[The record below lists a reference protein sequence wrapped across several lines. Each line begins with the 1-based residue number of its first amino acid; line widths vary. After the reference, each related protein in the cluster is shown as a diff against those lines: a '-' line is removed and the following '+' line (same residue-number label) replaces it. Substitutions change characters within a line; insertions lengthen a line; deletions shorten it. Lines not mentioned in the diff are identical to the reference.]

1 MPSKGYGKSGQ
12 GGTGKNASSGS
23 KTGGGGGGGKN
34 RGPGHGHGNK
44 GKGGGFSGQPY
55 GYNPFDLTIS
65 GAEKL
70 YAKQLAEGYS
80 LEQAMKSN
88 PAETISYWD
97 LIDDSVKA
105 TNTQANSNNSNN
117 SNNNDMSTLDITN
130 KQAVQDFVNQGY
142 KTAFGDKRSAVFDPS
157 IDGDADYWVEK
168 IMEGAAGHAPGDL
181 AGHLSASHEAT
192 NAIQNDPGGVDPT
205 KSITSQYATN
215 PWLQNFGGVG
225 SGKTYE
231 SANKYGHA
239 TNSIQGISNKI
250 GAALTAANTAAG
262 TTDTNEGDN
271 PSNPYLNRI
280 YNTVSD
286 TELGGGNNNN
296 NNNNNNNDDDDT
308 TNTPSYLTQ
317 DDLTSWWDALDKP
330 WETNQ
335 NSKWDDFTDF
345 MTALAP
351 FMGGSGGGYGYPSM
365 GYGGYA
371 PGGVASAN
379 PYGNMM
385 NFMNAFKSI
394 GNTGTGTGSTLTT
407 NSLST

>member
-1 MPSKGYGKSGQ
+1 MGVNRRGH
-12 GGTGKNASSGS
+12 NSSGS
-23 KTGGGGGGGKN
+23 GKSNKHRGIGGDKN
-34 RGPGHGHGNK
+34 RGPRHGHGNK
-44 GKGGGFSGQPY
+44 GKGGGTNAWSG
-55 GYNPFDLTIS
+55 NPTGRTF
-65 GAEKL
+65 AE
-70 YAKQLAEGYS
+70 
-80 LEQAMKSN
+80 AMKIYGVDNLADLQSHMSYN
-88 PAETISYWD
+88 PAETVGFYN
-97 LIDDSVKA
+97 LIDDSAA
-105 TNTQANSNNSNN
+105 TNNSTQTN
-117 SNNNDMSTLDITN
+117 SNNNNNMSTLDITN

-142 KTAFGDKRSAVFDPS
+142 KTAFGDKRTAVFDPT
-157 IDGDADYWVEK
+157 IAGDADYWVEK

-181 AGHLSASHEAT
+181 AGHLAASHEAT
-192 NAIQNDPGGVDPT
+192 NEIQNDPGGVDPT

-215 PWLQNFGGVG
+215 PWLQNFGDIG

-239 TNSIQGISNKI
+239 TNQIQGISNKI

-262 TTDTNEGDN
+262 VTDTNEGAN
-271 PSNPYLNRI
+271 PSNPYLNRV

-286 TELGGGNNNN
+286 AELGGGGG
-296 NNNNNNNDDDDT
+296 T
-308 TNTPSYLTQ
+308 TEPPGGEDEDEDVNTPSYLTQ
-317 DDLTSWWDALDKP
+317 DDLTAWWDALDKP

-351 FMGGSGGGYGYPSM
+351 FMGGGGGYGYPSM

-371 PGGVASAN
+371 PGGVAAAN

-394 GNTGTGTGSTLTT
+394 GNTGTGTDSTLTT

>member
-12 GGTGKNASSGS
+12 GGTGKNASSSSGNTS
-23 KTGGGGGGGKN
+23 GGKN
-34 RGPGHGHGNK
+34 KGPSHGHGNK
-44 GKGGGFSGQPY
+44 GKGGGSNAWSGNPTGRTFAEAMEIY
-55 GYNPFDLTIS
+55 GVDNLADLQS
-65 GAEKL
+65 HMS
-70 YAKQLAEGYS
+70 Y
-80 LEQAMKSN
+80 N
-88 PAETISYWD
+88 PAETVGFHN
-97 LIDDSVKA
+97 LIDDSA
-105 TNTQANSNNSNN
+105 TTNNSTQTN

-130 KQAVQDFVNQGY
+130 KTAVQDFVNKGY
-142 KTAFGDKRSAVFDPS
+142 KTAFGDKRSAVFDPT

-168 IMEGAAGHAPGDL
+168 IMGGAAGHAPGDL

-205 KSITSQYATN
+205 KSITSQAATN
-215 PWLQNFGGVG
+215 PWLQNFGDVG

-262 TTDTNEGDN
+262 TTNTNEGDN

-280 YNTVSD
+280 YNTVAD
-286 TELGGGNNNN
+286 GELGGGGAA
-296 NNNNNNNDDDDT
+296 T
-308 TNTPSYLTQ
+308 EEEEVTNTPSYLTQ
-317 DDLTSWWDALDKP
+317 DDLTSWWDGLDKP

-335 NSKWDDFTDF
+335 NSKWDDFTSF

-351 FMGGSGGGYGYPSM
+351 FMGGMGMGGGTGYPSM

-371 PGGVASAN
+371 PGGVAAAN

-394 GNTGTGTGSTLTT
+394 GGSGGGAGSTLASS
-407 NSLST
+407 SLT